1 MNIWKRYTGLI
12 KRNLGV
18 QSEGWDTTLQW
29 RSVLTYYSLVFII
42 PLSLIAYIPGVFF
55 AIQENYPSVVLID
68 SIALSLVLL
77 SGFSPRISLAA
88 RNFMFIAALY
98 TVGVGLLFIIGL
110 SGPGF
115 LYMLAASVFCTI
127 IFPVKYAYYPAFI
140 NLLISVIFAFLI
152 TLEIMIWKDEPIH
165 NIPQFITVASN
176 LVFLGFFISA
186 LFPKVFDLLEKSI
199 NNERKLKTTLDQ
211 KNADLEKALKV
222 VENKHAELETFA
234 YSASHDL
241 QEPLRMITG
250 FLRQLEKHNYEQ
262 LDEKGKQYIYFASDG
277 AARMKEMI
285 TGLLEYSRVG
295 RFDGKKS
302 IIDVGMLVKESV
314 KIFNESIHEKNA
326 EVIIHPLPVVE
337 SYAVPL
343 SQIFHNLIGNA
354 LKYRH
359 PERTPRIEVSCAES
373 EDSWI
378 FSVKDNGIGIR
389 PEDQSRIFNLFQK
402 LHHKKDFEGQGIGL
416 AIVKK
421 CVENLGGKIILES
434 DVRNGTNFSFS
445 LTKNL

>member
-1 MNIWKRYTGLI
+1 MNIWKKYTGLV
-12 KRNLGV
+12 KNNLGI
-18 QSEGWDTTLQW
+18 QSIGWDTTLQW
-29 RSVLTYYSLVFII
+29 RSILTYYSLVFII
-42 PLSLIAYIPGVFF
+42 PLSLIAYFPGIFF
-55 AIQENYPSVVLID
+55 ALQQKYLSVVIVD
-68 SIALSLVLL
+68 SLALGLL
-77 SGFSPRISLAA
+77 MVSGLLPGISLSA
-88 RNFMFIAALY
+88 RKIMFIAALY
-98 TVGVGLLFIIGL
+98 TVGIGLLYIIGL

-115 LYMLAASVFCTI
+115 LYMLAASVFCTV
-127 IFPVKYAYYPAFI
+127 IFPVKYAFYPAFI
-140 NLLISVIFAFLI
+140 NLMIAGIFTLLIPLGV
-152 TLEIMIWKDEPIH
+152 MIWKDDPTH

-199 NNERKLKTTLDQ
+199 NNERKLKAKLDQ
-211 KNADLEKALKV
+211 KNRDLEKALKV
-222 VENKHAELETFA
+222 VEDKNAELETFA

-250 FLRQLEKHNYEQ
+250 FLRQLEKNNNEQ
-262 LDEKGKQYIYFASDG
+262 LDEKGKQYIYYATDG

-285 TGLLEYSRVG
+285 TGLLEYSMVG
-295 RFDGKKS
+295 RFDGKKTKV
-302 IIDVGMLVKESV
+302 DVAKLVKDSV
-314 KIFNESIHEKNA
+314 KLFNETILEKNA
-326 EVIIHPLPVVE
+326 EVIIHPLPVIE

-343 SQIFHNLIGNA
+343 SQIFNNLIGNS

-359 PERTPRIEVSCAES
+359 PERAPKIEVSCEEAEGF
-373 EDSWI
+373 WI
-378 FSVKDNGIGIR
+378 FSIKDNGIGIK

-421 CVENLGGKIILES
+421 CIENLGGKIILES

-445 LTKNL
+445 LSKNP